1 MKHKP
6 IIKVLLSVLLVTVA
20 LVGGTLAYLVASDD
34 PIINTFKLANVD
46 TEIDEP
52 GGGNASTKTPWVEN
66 NGESTVFVRAK
77 AVVVTGDGSSVPVT
91 EADLR
96 INYNNADYHKPAS
109 GGNNWE
115 DKDGVCWMYG
125 GDGWYYYNRTLAKND
140 ITEPLFDGVEVTN
153 TELDETANF
162 DIYVYHE
169 SVIVGPNEATDGNV
183 TVDVAKAAFED

>member
-34 PIINTFKLANVD
+34 PIINTFKLANVN

-52 GGGNASTKTPWVEN
+52 EDGGNASTKTPWVEN
-66 NGESTVFVRAK
+66 VGESTVFVRAK

-91 EADLR
+91 EADLE
-96 INYNNADYHKPAS
+96 ILYNDSDVVP
-109 GGNNWE
+109 GNNDWSNTE
-115 DKDGVCWMYG
+115 GVYWMA
-125 GDGWYYYNRTLAKND
+125 GDNGWYYYNRTLAKD
-140 ITEPLFDGVEVTN
+140 QITEPLFDGVTVN
-153 TELDETANF
+153 PDLDKGAKF

-169 SVIVGPNEATDGNV
+169 SVIVGPGEATNGV
-183 TVDVAKAAFED
+183 VDLATAQDAFN

>member
-34 PIINTFKLANVD
+34 PIINTFKLANVN
-46 TEIDEP
+46 TEINEP
-52 GGGNASTKTPWVEN
+52 EDGGNASTKTPWVEN
-66 NGESTVFVRAK
+66 IGESTVFVRAK

-96 INYNNADYHKPAS
+96 IDYNNAGYHKPAS
-109 GGNNWE
+109 GGNSWE

-125 GDGWYYYNRTLAKND
+125 DDGWYYYNRTLKKGEK
-140 ITEPLFDGVEVTN
+140 TEPLFDGVTVN
-153 TELDETANF
+153 PDLDKGAKF

-169 SVIVGPNEATDGNV
+169 SVIVGPDEATDGNV
-183 TVDVAKAAFED
+183 TVEVAQEAFW

>member
-46 TEIDEP
+46 TEIEEP
-52 GGGNASTKTPWVEN
+52 GGGNASTKTPWVKN
-66 NGESTVFVRAK
+66 TGESTVFVRAK
-77 AVVVTGDGSSVPVT
+77 AVVVTGGDSSVPVT
-91 EADLR
+91 EADLE
-96 INYNNADYHKPAS
+96 IFYNDSDAVVPGSNKWSDTK
-109 GGNNWE
+109 
-115 DKDGVCWMYG
+115 GVYWMVG

-153 TELDETANF
+153 TELNETANF

-169 SVIVGPNEATDGNV
+169 SVIVGPGQATGGVVDLGVAQEAFR
-183 TVDVAKAAFED
+183 K

>member
-34 PIINTFKLANVD
+34 PIINTFKLANVN
-46 TEIDEP
+46 TEIEEP

-66 NGESTVFVRAK
+66 IGESTVFVRAK

-109 GGNNWE
+109 GGNSWE
-115 DKDGVCWMYG
+115 DKDGVCWMHG
-125 GDGWYYYNRTLAKND
+125 DDGWYYYNRTLKKD
-140 ITEPLFDGVEVTN
+140 EKTEPLFDGVTVN
-153 TELDETANF
+153 SDLDKGAKF

-169 SVIVGPNEATDGNV
+169 SVIVGPGQATNGV
-183 TVDVAKAAFED
+183 VDLGVAQDAFE

>member
-34 PIINTFKLANVD
+34 PIINTFKLANVN

-52 GGGNASTKTPWVEN
+52 EDGGNASTKTPWVEN
-66 NGESTVFVRAK
+66 KGESTVFVRAK

-91 EADLR
+91 EADLE
-96 INYNNADYHKPAS
+96 IFYNDSDDVVP
-109 GGNNWE
+109 GNNDWS
-115 DKDGVCWMYG
+115 DTKGIYWIDGH
-125 GDGWYYYNRTLAKND
+125 DGWYYYNRTLAKGQT
-140 ITEPLFDGVEVTN
+140 TEPLFNGVEVTN

>member
-34 PIINTFKLANVD
+34 PIINTFKLANVN

-52 GGGNASTKTPWVEN
+52 EDGGNASTKTPWVEN

-91 EADLR
+91 EADLK
-96 INYNNADYHKPAS
+96 IFYNDSDDVVP
-109 GGNNWE
+109 GNNGWSDTE
-115 DKDGVCWMYG
+115 SVYWMAG
-125 GDGWYYYNRTLAKND
+125 NDGWYYYNRTLKKD
-140 ITEPLFDGVEVTN
+140 EKTEPLFDGVTVN
-153 TELDETANF
+153 PDLDKGAKF

-183 TVDVAKAAFED
+183 TVEVAQEAFRK

>member
-34 PIINTFKLANVD
+34 PIINTFKLANVN
-46 TEIDEP
+46 TEIEEP
-52 GGGNASTKTPWVEN
+52 GGGNASTKTPEVKN
-66 NGESTVFVRAK
+66 IGESTVFVRAK

-91 EADLR
+91 EADLS

-109 GGNNWE
+109 GGNSWE
-115 DKDGVCWMYG
+115 DKADVYWMYG
-125 GDGWYYYNRTLAKND
+125 GDGWYYYNRTLVKND
-140 ITEPLFDGVEVTN
+140 ITEPLFDGVTVN
-153 TELDETANF
+153 SELDEGAKF

-183 TVDVAKAAFED
+183 TVEVAQEAFR

>member
-91 EADLR
+91 EADLE
-96 INYNNADYHKPAS
+96 ILYNDDTYSKP
-109 GGNNWE
+109 GNGNDWI
-115 DKDGVCWMYG
+115 DTQGVHWMYG

-169 SVIVGPNEATDGNV
+169 SVIVGPDEATDGNV
-183 TVDVAKAAFED
+183 TVDVAQEAFRK

>member
-34 PIINTFKLANVD
+34 PIINTFKLANVN
-46 TEIDEP
+46 TEINEP
-52 GGGNASTKTPWVEN
+52 EDGGNASTKTPWVEN
-66 NGESTVFVRAK
+66 VGESTVFVRAK

-91 EADLR
+91 EADLE
-96 INYNNADYHKPAS
+96 IFYNDSDDVVP
-109 GGNNWE
+109 GNNDWS
-115 DKDGVCWMYG
+115 DTKGIYWIDGH
-125 GDGWYYYNRTLAKND
+125 DGWYYYNRTLPKGQT
-140 ITEPLFDGVEVTN
+140 TEPLFNGVEVTN

-169 SVIVGPNEATDGNV
+169 SVIVGPDEATDGNV
-183 TVDVAKAAFED
+183 TVDVAQEAFRK

>member
-34 PIINTFKLANVD
+34 PIINTFKLANVN
-46 TEIDEP
+46 TEIEEP
-52 GGGNASTKTPWVEN
+52 SGGNASTKTPEVKN
-66 NGESTVFVRAK
+66 IGESTVFVRAK

-169 SVIVGPNEATDGNV
+169 SVIVGPGQATNGV
-183 TVDVAKAAFED
+183 VDLGVAQDAFE

>member
-34 PIINTFKLANVD
+34 PIINTFKLANVN
-46 TEIDEP
+46 TEIEEP

-66 NGESTVFVRAK
+66 IGESTVFVRAK

-91 EADLR
+91 EADLK
-96 INYNNADYHKPAS
+96 IFYNDS
-109 GGNNWE
+109 DDVVLGNNGWS
-115 DKDGVCWMYG
+115 DTKGIYWIDGR
-125 GDGWYYYNRTLAKND
+125 DGWYYYNRTLAKGQT
-140 ITEPLFDGVEVTN
+140 TEPLFNGVEVTN

-183 TVDVAKAAFED
+183 TVEVAQEAFR

>member
-46 TEIDEP
+46 TEIKEP
-52 GGGNASTKTPWVEN
+52 DGGNASTKTPWVEN
-66 NGESTVFVRAK
+66 VGESTVFVRAK

-91 EADLR
+91 EADLE
-96 INYNNADYHKPAS
+96 IFYNDSDDVAP
-109 GGNNWE
+109 GNNGWS
-115 DKDGVCWMYG
+115 DTKGIYWIDGP
-125 GDGWYYYNRTLAKND
+125 DGWYYYNRTLKKD
-140 ITEPLFDGVEVTN
+140 EKTEPLFDGVTVN
-153 TELDETANF
+153 PDLDKGAQF

>member
-52 GGGNASTKTPWVEN
+52 GDGNASTKTPWVKN
-66 NGESTVFVRAK
+66 TGESTVFVRAK

-96 INYNNADYHKPAS
+96 INYNNAGYHKPAS
-109 GGNNWE
+109 GGNSWE

-183 TVDVAKAAFED
+183 TVEVAQEAFR